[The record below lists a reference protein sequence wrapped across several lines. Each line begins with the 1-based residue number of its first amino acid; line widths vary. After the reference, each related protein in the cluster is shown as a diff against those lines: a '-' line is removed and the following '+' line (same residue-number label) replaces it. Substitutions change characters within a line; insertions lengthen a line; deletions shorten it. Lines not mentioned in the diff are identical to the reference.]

1 MPDSRPVLVTG
12 GTGTLGRTVVRTLLD
27 RGTPVRVLSRGGRSP
42 LAPDAAEWAV
52 GDLVTG
58 EGLAEALAGVG
69 TVVHAATN
77 AARPS
82 RDLDAA
88 ANLLLGSR
96 LAGTEHLLDVS
107 IVGIDTV
114 PLGYYRVKR
123 HVEDLVDAGGV
134 PWTILRSTQ
143 FHQLVASL
151 LRVLT
156 APPVAVVPE
165 GVRVQPVDV
174 RDVAARIA
182 ELVTAGPSGRADE
195 IGGPEVLDL
204 ADAARVYLTATGRR
218 RRLWVAPFPGGTMA
232 GLRAG
237 GNLTP
242 AHAVAGGRTF
252 ARHVA
257 VAAGR

>member
-1 MPDSRPVLVTG
+1 MPESRPVLVTG
-12 GTGTLGRTVVRTLLD
+12 GTGTLGRAVVRTLLD
-27 RGTPVRVLSRGGRSP
+27 RDVPVRVLSRRNRSP

-52 GDLVTG
+52 GDLATG
-58 EGLAEALAGVG
+58 EGLAEAMDSVG
-69 TVVHAATN
+69 TVVHAATDVL
-77 AARPS
+77 RQG

-88 ANLLLGSR
+88 ANLLLGAR
-96 LAGTEHLLDVS
+96 QAGTGHLLDVS

-114 PLGYYRVKR
+114 PLRYYRVKR
-123 HVEDLVDAGGV
+123 HVEDLVEEGGV

-143 FHQLVASL
+143 FHDLVASL

-156 APPVAVVPE
+156 APPVAVLPQ

-182 ELVTAGPSGRADE
+182 DLVAAGPSGRADE
-195 IGGPEVLDL
+195 IGGPEVLSL
-204 ADAARVYLTATGRR
+204 ADAAQLYLAATGRR
-218 RRLWVAPFPGGTMA
+218 RKLWSVPFPGGTVA

-242 AHAVAGGRTF
+242 PHAVAGGRTF
-252 ARHVA
+252 AAHLA
-257 VAAGR
+257 AAGHR